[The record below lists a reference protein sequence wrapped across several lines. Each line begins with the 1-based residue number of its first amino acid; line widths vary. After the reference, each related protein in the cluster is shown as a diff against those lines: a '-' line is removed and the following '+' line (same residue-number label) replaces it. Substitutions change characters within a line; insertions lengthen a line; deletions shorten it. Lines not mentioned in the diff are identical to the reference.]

1 MRKIVR
7 YLLIILKSFLIFVAL
22 GAVSTATVKNF
33 QKIMI
38 VDEFKS
44 KAIFEE
50 EKSTDLVKFYR
61 IDANEELDS
70 YTVVGNKIIPG
81 VEGDILVSTQATLI
95 NPLISG
101 LVSFFAGGHAA
112 ICTNK
117 YYDHDIYLDTD
128 LSIESTGLNSG
139 DNPTSIFYRDYWEN
153 DEVFKEVIGLRVKMT
168 EKERKEIISL
178 SSSIIGDPYN
188 FSFLFDTVNKSYC
201 SDLVSKVFEYIGVD
215 LNKDDFTTSIY
226 DLIVSNETYISYYH
240 YFDNKGI
247 KYIYYLD

>member
-117 YYDHDIYLDTD
+117 YYDHDIYLDKD

>member
-112 ICTNK
+112 ICTSK

-153 DEVFKEVIGLRVKMT
+153 DKVFKEVIGLRVKMT

-188 FSFLFDTVNKSYC
+188 FSFLFDAVNKSYC

>member
-117 YYDHDIYLDTD
+117 YYDHDIYLDED

-153 DEVFKEVIGLRVKMT
+153 RS
-168 EKERKEIISL
+168 RIIS
-178 SSSIIGDPYN
+178 
-188 FSFLFDTVNKSYC
+188 
-201 SDLVSKVFEYIGVD
+201 
-215 LNKDDFTTSIY
+215 
-226 DLIVSNETYISYYH
+226 
-240 YFDNKGI
+240 
-247 KYIYYLD
+247 

>member
-1 MRKIVR
+1 MRKILKIV
-7 YLLIILKSFLIFVAL
+7 LFILKSILIFIIV

-44 KAIFEE
+44 RGIFEE
-50 EKSTDLVKFYR
+50 EKSTDQIKFYR
-61 IDANEELDS
+61 IPSNEERDS

-95 NPLISG
+95 NPFISSF
-101 LVSFFAGGHAA
+101 VSFFAGGHAA
-112 ICTNK
+112 ICTDK
-117 YYDHDIYLDTD
+117 YYDQDIYLDND
-128 LSIESTGLNSG
+128 LSIESTGLNEG
-139 DNPTSIFYRDYWEN
+139 DNPTTVFYRDYWTN
-153 DEVFKEVIGLRVKMT
+153 DKPFTEVIGLRVKMT
-168 EKERKEIISL
+168 ERERKEIISL
-178 SSSIIGDPYN
+178 ASSIIGDPYN

-201 SDLVSKVFEYIGVD
+201 SDLVSKVFAYIGVD
-215 LNKDDFTTSIY
+215 LNKDNFTTSIY

-240 YFDNKGI
+240 YFDNGI